1 MAVER
6 IWLVQ
11 QWLRQLQSKAILL
24 IFEKFHRGI
33 TMRQFLSISL
43 ITRLALIGLA
53 GMLISACSSTME
65 GMGKDLQTMGN
76 AMGGTQS
83 NNPSQTKG
91 KDVVVT
97 PVK

>member
-1 MAVER
+1 
-6 IWLVQ
+6 
-11 QWLRQLQSKAILL
+11 
-24 IFEKFHRGI
+24 
-33 TMRQFLSISL
+33 MRQFLSISF
-43 ITRLALIGLA
+43 IARLALIGLA
-53 GMLISACSSTME
+53 GVLISACSSTME